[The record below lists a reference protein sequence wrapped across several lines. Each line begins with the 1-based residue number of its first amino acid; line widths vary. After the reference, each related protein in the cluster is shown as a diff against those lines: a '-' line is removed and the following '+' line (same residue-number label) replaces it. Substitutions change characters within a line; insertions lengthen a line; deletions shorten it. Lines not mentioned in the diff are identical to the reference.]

1 MSHYTMA
8 VVYAEAVSD
17 IIYFSRKKVNSSM
30 NALTEIIKKEIA
42 EKGPM
47 RFDRFMEL
55 ALYHP
60 GHGYYTSGAARIGK
74 ERDYYTSP
82 CVHPAFGETVS
93 RFLVKAAKAL
103 GNGVFTIVEPGAGR
117 GLLALDI
124 LDAMKES
131 EPGIYSRT
139 NYIVIERSA
148 ATIREAE
155 ALLKNHLERVKFAES
170 LDSLDAESMSGVVLS
185 NELMD
190 ALPFRRARFEEGRF
204 REVLVTLENG
214 RLTETTD
221 SPRSPEI
228 EKYFRWKDDFEEGQE
243 VEINL
248 ESAEYLN
255 DIARVLKRG
264 FVLTIDYGYL
274 AEELFSP
281 GRMKGTYKCIHRHT
295 LSEDPYARIG
305 EQDIT
310 AHVDFSLLRKTGEA
324 AGLREVR
331 YTTQGQFLIDWGV
344 LDILERESSAGNES
358 RFGESK
364 ALSAIKSLFLPGS
377 MGHSFRA
384 LLQAKGLGG
393 ELEEFYPESP
403 LTISFGVT

>member
-1 MSHYTMA
+1 
-8 VVYAEAVSD
+8 
-17 IIYFSRKKVNSSM
+17 M
-30 NALTEIIKKEIA
+30 NALTEIVKKEIA

-60 GHGYYTSGAARIGK
+60 DHGYYTSGGARVGK

-93 RFLVKAAKAL
+93 RFLVKAAKTL
-103 GNGVFTIVEPGAGR
+103 GDGAFTIVEPGAGR

-124 LDAMKES
+124 LDAMREN
-131 EPGIYSRT
+131 EPGVYDRT
-139 NYIVIERSA
+139 SYILIERSD
-148 ATIREAE
+148 ATIHEAE
-155 ALLKNHLERVKFAES
+155 RLLKEHAERVSFAES
-170 LDSLDAESMSGVVLS
+170 LGALGPESVNGVVLS

-190 ALPFRRARFEEGRF
+190 ALPFRRARFEGGRL
-204 REVLVTLENG
+204 REIFVTLEDG
-214 RLTETTD
+214 RLRETTD
-221 SPRSPEI
+221 GPCAPEI
-228 EKYFRWKDDFEEGQE
+228 EEYFRWKDDFEDGQE

-248 ESAEYLN
+248 KSAGYVK

-274 AEELFSP
+274 AEELFGP
-281 GRMKGTYKCIHRHT
+281 DRMKGTYKCIYRHT
-295 LSEDPYARIG
+295 VSEDPYVRIG
-305 EQDIT
+305 EQDVT
-310 AHVDFSLLRKTGEA
+310 AHVDFSLLIRAGKE
-324 AGLREVR
+324 AGLREVK
-331 YTTQGQFLIDWGV
+331 YITQGQFLIDWGV
-344 LDILERESSAGNES
+344 LDILERLSSARKEPQL
-358 RFGESK
+358 REQK

-384 LLQAKGLGG
+384 LLQAKGLVDEIEG
-393 ELEEFYPESP
+393 FYPESP

>member
-1 MSHYTMA
+1 
-8 VVYAEAVSD
+8 
-17 IIYFSRKKVNSSM
+17 M
-30 NALTEIIKKEIA
+30 NTLTEIVKKEIA

-60 GHGYYTSGAARIGK
+60 DHGYYTSGGARIGK
-74 ERDYYTSP
+74 EMDYYTSP

-93 RFLVKAAKAL
+93 RFLVKAAKTL
-103 GNGVFTIVEPGAGR
+103 GDDVFTIVEPGAGQ

-124 LDAMKES
+124 LDAIKES
-131 EPGIYSRT
+131 EPEIYSRT
-139 NYIVIERSA
+139 RYVVIERGPG
-148 ATIREAE
+148 TIREAE
-155 ALLKNHLERVKFAES
+155 ELLKEHAEKMSFAES
-170 LDSLDAESMSGVVLS
+170 LEALVAESVTGVVLS

-190 ALPFRRARFEEGRF
+190 ALPFRRARFEGGRL
-204 REVLVTLENG
+204 REILVTLEDG
-214 RLTETTD
+214 RLVETT
-221 SPRSPEI
+221 SGPRAPEI
-228 EKYFRWKDDFEEGQE
+228 EEYFRWKDDFEEGQE

-248 ESAEYLN
+248 KSAEYLR

-281 GRMKGTYKCIHRHT
+281 DRMKGTYKCIYRHSI
-295 LSEDPYARIG
+295 SEDPYARIG

-324 AGLREVR
+324 SGLREVR

-344 LDILERESSAGNES
+344 LDILE
-358 RFGESK
+358 GEGSTGKEPDFRASK
-364 ALSAIKSLFLPGS
+364 ALSAMKSLFLPGS
-377 MGHSFRA
+377 MGHSFRV
-384 LLQAKGLGG
+384 LLQAKGLGN
-393 ELEEFYPESP
+393 EIEEFYPESP
-403 LTISFGVT
+403 LTISFGIT

>member
-1 MSHYTMA
+1 
-8 VVYAEAVSD
+8 
-17 IIYFSRKKVNSSM
+17 M

-42 EKGPM
+42 EMGPM
-47 RFDRFMEL
+47 TFARFMEL

-60 GHGYYTSGAARIGK
+60 GYGYYTSGAARIGK

-93 RFLVKAAKAL
+93 RFLAKAAKTL
-103 GNGVFTIVEPGAGR
+103 GGGVFTIVEPGGGR

-124 LDAMKES
+124 LDAIREN
-131 EPGIYSRT
+131 EPGIYART
-139 NYIVIERSA
+139 NYIVIERGA

-170 LDSLDAESMSGVVLS
+170 LYVVDGESMTGVVLS

-190 ALPFRRARFEEGRF
+190 ALPFRRARFEDGRL
-204 REVLVTLENG
+204 REILVTLKDG

-221 SPRSPEI
+221 GPRAPEI
-228 EKYFRWKDDFEEGQE
+228 DEYFRWKKDFEEGQE
-243 VEINL
+243 VEVNL
-248 ESAEYLN
+248 KSAEYIKN
-255 DIARVLKRG
+255 IARVLKRG

-281 GRMKGTYKCIHRHT
+281 GRMKGTYKCIYRHT
-295 LSEDPYARIG
+295 ISEDPYARIG

-310 AHVDFSLLRKTGEA
+310 AHVDFSLLRKTGEE

-344 LDILERESSAGNES
+344 LDILERENSVRKETDFTA
-358 RFGESK
+358 SK
-364 ALSAIKSLFLPGS
+364 ALSAIKNLFLPGS

-384 LLQAKGLGG
+384 LLQAKGLGS

-403 LTISFGVT
+403 LTISFGIT

>member
-1 MSHYTMA
+1 
-8 VVYAEAVSD
+8 
-17 IIYFSRKKVNSSM
+17 M

-60 GHGYYTSGAARIGK
+60 GYGYYTSGAARIGK

-93 RFLVKAAKAL
+93 RSLAKAAKTL
-103 GNGVFTIVEPGAGR
+103 GGGVFTIVEPGAGQ

-124 LDAMKES
+124 LDAIKES
-131 EPGIYSRT
+131 EPEIYSRT
-139 NYIVIERSA
+139 NYIVIERGA

-155 ALLKNHLERVKFAES
+155 ALLKEHSERVSFAES
-170 LDSLDAESMSGVVLS
+170 LDALGPESVTGALLS

-190 ALPFRRARFEEGRF
+190 ALPFRRARFEDGRL
-204 REVLVTLENG
+204 REILVTLEDG
-214 RLTETTD
+214 QLAETTNG
-221 SPRSPEI
+221 PRAPEI
-228 EKYFRWKDDFEEGQE
+228 EEYFRWKDDFEEGQE
-243 VEINL
+243 VEVNL
-248 ESAEYLN
+248 KSAEYIKN
-255 DIARVLKRG
+255 IARVLKRG

-281 GRMKGTYKCIHRHT
+281 GRMKGTYKCTYRHT
-295 LSEDPYARIG
+295 VSEDPYARIG

-324 AGLREVR
+324 SGLREVR

-344 LDILERESSAGNES
+344 LDILERENSAGKEAD
-358 RFGESK
+358 FTASK
-364 ALSAIKSLFLPGS
+364 ALSAIKNLFLPGS

-384 LLQAKGLGG
+384 LLQAKGLGS
-393 ELEEFYPESP
+393 ELEEFHPESP
-403 LTISFGVT
+403 LTISFGIT

>member
-1 MSHYTMA
+1 
-8 VVYAEAVSD
+8 
-17 IIYFSRKKVNSSM
+17 M
-30 NALTEIIKKEIA
+30 NALTEIVKKEIA

-47 RFDRFMEL
+47 RFERFVEL

-60 GHGYYTSGAARIGK
+60 DHGYYTSGGARIGK

-93 RFLVKAAKAL
+93 RFLVKAAKTF
-103 GNGVFTIVEPGAGR
+103 GEDGFTIVEPGAGR
-117 GLLALDI
+117 GFLALDI
-124 LDAMKES
+124 LDAMRMN
-131 EPGIYSRT
+131 EPGVYDRT
-139 NYIVIERSA
+139 SYILVERSD

-155 ALLKNHLERVKFAES
+155 GLLKEHAEKVSFTGSLEALGAES
-170 LDSLDAESMSGVVLS
+170 VTGVVLS

-190 ALPFRRARFEEGRF
+190 ALPFRRARFEGGRL
-204 REVLVTLENG
+204 REILVTLEDG
-214 RLTETTD
+214 RLAETTD
-221 SPRSPEI
+221 GPRAPGI
-228 EKYFRWKDDFEEGQE
+228 EEYFAWKNDFEEGQE
-243 VEINL
+243 VETNL
-248 ESAEYLN
+248 KSAEYVK

-281 GRMKGTYKCIHRHT
+281 DRMKGTYKCVYRHT
-295 LSEDPYARIG
+295 VSEDPYIRIG

-310 AHVDFSLLRKTGEA
+310 AHVDFSLLIRAGGE

-344 LDILERESSAGNES
+344 LEILERESAAGKEPQS
-358 RFGESK
+358 RESK
-364 ALSAIKSLFLPGS
+364 ALPAIKSLFLPGS

-384 LLQAKGLGG
+384 LLQAKGLGNEIEG
-393 ELEEFYPESP
+393 FYPESP

>member
-1 MSHYTMA
+1 
-8 VVYAEAVSD
+8 
-17 IIYFSRKKVNSSM
+17 M

-60 GHGYYTSGAARIGK
+60 GYGYYTSGAARIGK

-93 RFLVKAAKAL
+93 RFLVKAAKTL
-103 GNGVFTIVEPGAGR
+103 GGGVFTIVEPGAGR

-124 LDAMKES
+124 LDAMKDS
-131 EPGIYSRT
+131 EPEIYART
-139 NYIVIERSA
+139 KYIVIERSA

-155 ALLKNHLERVKFAES
+155 ALLKNHLERVRFAES

-190 ALPFRRARFEEGRF
+190 ALPFRRARFEDGRL
-204 REVLVTLENG
+204 REILVTLENG

-228 EKYFRWKDDFEEGQE
+228 EEYFRWKDDFEEGQE
-243 VEINL
+243 VEVNL
-248 ESAEYLN
+248 KSGEYMN

-274 AEELFSP
+274 SEELFSP
-281 GRMKGTYKCIHRHT
+281 ERMKGTYKCIHRHT
-295 LSEDPYARIG
+295 VSEDPYARIG

-324 AGLREVR
+324 SGLREVR

-344 LDILERESSAGNES
+344 LDILERENSAGKETDF
-358 RFGESK
+358 RASK
-364 ALSAIKSLFLPGS
+364 ALSAIKNLFLPGS